1 MRSKRINIILLLI
14 AFLLG
19 GLLTYGIMTTTTNGV
34 VSYNATNS
42 STNTKSVGVSS
53 DKTGI
58 SASVAKVYDSVVMV
72 ENYQNDA
79 LYGTG
84 TGFVYK
90 KDNKYG
96 YLLTNYHVVGG
107 AKSLKVILS
116 NDESVD
122 ATYVGGDQYLD
133 LAVIR
138 IDASK
143 VIGVA
148 TIGTSESSMI
158 GDTVFTVGS
167 PEGSTYRGSVTSG
180 ILSGKDRIVSVAVDS
195 STTEDYAM
203 KVLQTDAAVNP
214 GNSGGP
220 FVNIKGE
227 VIGIIS
233 MKIVDDEIEGMGF
246 AIPIEDVMAHIGEF
260 ESGKAIERP
269 MIGISLIN
277 VKDKVSAYR
286 YGITTDDKI
295 TEGVIVAGIEKG
307 SGASKSD
314 LKTGD
319 VIVKINGENTS
330 DIAHLRYELF
340 KHKIG
345 DTIEVTYVRS
355 GKTNTTKVKLT
366 KNTNS

>member
-1 MRSKRINIILLLI
+1 MRSKGINILAFII
-14 AFLLG
+14 AFFLG
-19 GLLTYGIMTTTTNGV
+19 GLLTYSIVNGLNV
-34 VSYNATNS
+34 NKGTINYANT
-42 STNTKSVGVSS
+42 TKSSKSIGESS

-58 SASVAKVYDSVVMV
+58 SGSVAKIYDAVVMV
-72 ENYQNDA
+72 ENYQNNA

-96 YLLTNYHVVGG
+96 YLLTNYHVVSG

-116 NDESVD
+116 NDESVE

-133 LAVIR
+133 LAVIKM
-138 IDASK
+138 DVSK
-143 VIGVA
+143 VLGVA
-148 TIGTSESSMI
+148 TIGSSDNSMI

-167 PEGSTYRGSVTSG
+167 PEGGTYRGSVTSG
-180 ILSGKDRIVSVAVDS
+180 ILSGKDRIVSVAVDN
-195 STTEDYAM
+195 STVEDYAM

-220 FVNIKGE
+220 FVNIRGE

-233 MKIVDDEIEGMGF
+233 MKIVDNSIEGMGF
-246 AIPIEDVMAHIGEF
+246 AIPIEDVMTHIEEL

-277 VKDKVSAYR
+277 VKDKTSAYR
-286 YGITTDDKI
+286 NGVSVDNNI
-295 TEGVIVAGIEKG
+295 TEGVIVAGIEKD

-314 LKTGD
+314 LKVGD
-319 VIVKINGENTS
+319 VITKINGESTS

-345 DTIEVTYVRS
+345 DTIEITYIRN
-355 GKTNTTKVKLT
+355 GKDATTKVKLT
-366 KNTNS
+366 KNNS

>member
-1 MRSKRINIILLLI
+1 MRSKRINIISLLI

-19 GLLTYGIMTTTTNGV
+19 GLLTYGILNSFNSNVAYSNIGV
-34 VSYNATNS
+34 S
-42 STNTKSVGVSS
+42 SNTSSVGASS

-58 SASVAKVYDSVVMV
+58 SASVAKIYDSVVMV

-96 YLLTNYHVVGG
+96 YLLTNYHVISG
-107 AKSLKVILS
+107 AKTIKVVLS
-116 NDESVD
+116 NEEIVE

-133 LAVIR
+133 LAVIK
-138 IDASK
+138 ISASK
-143 VIGVA
+143 VLNVA
-148 TIGTSESSMI
+148 TIGSSENSKI

-195 STTEDYAM
+195 SNVEDYAM

-220 FVNIKGE
+220 LVNINGE

-246 AIPIEDVMAHIGEF
+246 AIPIEDVMSHINDL

-277 VKDKVSAYR
+277 AKDKVSAYR
-286 YGITTDDKI
+286 YGLSIDENV

-307 SGASKSD
+307 SGASNSD

-319 VIVKINGENTS
+319 IITKINGENTI

-340 KHKIG
+340 KHKVG
-345 DTIEVTYVRS
+345 DTIEITYIRN

-366 KNTNS
+366 KSTN

>member
-1 MRSKRINIILLLI
+1 MRSKTINIISLVI
-14 AFLLG
+14 AFCLG
-19 GLLTYGIMTTTTNGV
+19 GLLTYAIINGITINKGTIN
-34 VSYNATNS
+34 YANS
-42 STNTKSVGVSS
+42 SSNKSSVGESS

-58 SASVAKVYDSVVMV
+58 SASVAKIYDAVVMV
-72 ENYQNDA
+72 ENYQNNA

-90 KDNKYG
+90 KDNRYG
-96 YLLTNYHVVGG
+96 YLLTNYHVVSG
-107 AKSLKVILS
+107 AKSLKVVLS

-122 ATYVGGDQYLD
+122 AKYVGGDQYLD
-133 LAVIR
+133 LAVIK

-143 VIGVA
+143 VLGVA
-148 TIGTSESSMI
+148 TIGSSDNSMI

-180 ILSGKDRIVSVAVDS
+180 ILSGKDRIVSVAVDN
-195 STTEDYAM
+195 TTVEDYAM

-233 MKIVDDEIEGMGF
+233 MKIVDNSIEGMGF
-246 AIPIEDVMAHIGEF
+246 AIPIEDVMAHIEEL

-269 MIGISLIN
+269 MIGVSLIN
-277 VKDKVSAYR
+277 AKDKNTAYR
-286 YGITTDDKI
+286 NGISIDDNI
-295 TEGVIVAGIEKG
+295 TEGVIVASIEKN
-307 SGASKSD
+307 SGAGKSD
-314 LKTGD
+314 LKVGD
-319 VIVKINGENTS
+319 IIVKINGESTS

-345 DTIEVTYVRS
+345 DTIEITYLRN
-355 GKTNTTKVKLT
+355 GKTATTRVKLT
-366 KNTNS
+366 KNNG

>member
-1 MRSKRINIILLLI
+1 MRSKRINVISLLI

-19 GLLTYGIMTTTTNGV
+19 GLLTYGILNSFNSN
-34 VSYNATNS
+34 VSCINKISSSNNS
-42 STNTKSVGVSS
+42 SVGASS

-58 SASVAKVYDSVVMV
+58 SASVAKIYDSVVMV
-72 ENYQNDA
+72 ENYQNNA

-96 YLLTNYHVVGG
+96 YLLTNYHVING
-107 AKSLKVILS
+107 AKSIKVVLS
-116 NDESVD
+116 NDESVE

-133 LAVIR
+133 LAVIK
-138 IDASK
+138 ISASK
-143 VIGVA
+143 VLNVA
-148 TIGTSESSMI
+148 TIGSSENSKI

-195 STTEDYAM
+195 SNVEDYAM

-220 FVNIKGE
+220 LVNINGE
-227 VIGIIS
+227 VVGIIS

-246 AIPIEDVMAHIGEF
+246 AIPIEDVMAHISDL

-277 VKDKVSAYR
+277 VKDKVSAYK
-286 YGITTDDKI
+286 YGLNIDENI

-319 VIVKINGENTS
+319 IITKINGENTI

-340 KHKIG
+340 KHKVG
-345 DTIEVTYVRS
+345 DTIEITYLRN
-355 GKTNTTKVKLT
+355 GKTHTTQVKLT
-366 KNTNS
+366 KSTN